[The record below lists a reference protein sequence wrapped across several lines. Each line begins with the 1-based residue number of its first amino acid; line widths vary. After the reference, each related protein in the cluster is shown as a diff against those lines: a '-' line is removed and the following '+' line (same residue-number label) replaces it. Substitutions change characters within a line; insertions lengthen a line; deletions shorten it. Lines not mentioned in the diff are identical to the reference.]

1 MMTIYIQVH
10 GVDEEVKSGGEK
22 NRDVKE
28 QETSLR
34 MNRFSRKGTEGR
46 KVRSY
51 SKFHLRLCL
60 FCSPLFIVNN
70 IYCLNNW
77 SKNKILGFKF
87 ACYNKIQGMIIDMSC

>member
-34 MNRFSRKGTEGR
+34 MNRFSRKGTGEVER
-46 KVRSY
+46 
-51 SKFHLRLCL
+51 
-60 FCSPLFIVNN
+60 
-70 IYCLNNW
+70 
-77 SKNKILGFKF
+77 
-87 ACYNKIQGMIIDMSC
+87 